1 MSVLESRSK
10 HTQLVHGVP
19 LKDDVIKPQKNQMFS
34 NHEGEASQ

>member
-10 HTQLVHGVP
+10 HTQLVP
-19 LKDDVIKPQKNQMFS
+19 LKDDVIKPQKKKKQVFS